1 MLTKVR
7 CALNAPSQHLKG
19 SMVPSNVVAGSTK
32 TVSMRTGRRWVSAL
46 SSKHGIS
53 KVSRNIRSS
62 VSGLCQYP
70 ACGSRCVSCSRVG
83 SKLRAYATDAPSSG
97 GADKKPGQS
106 GSAAPGAAKG
116 AAPKKVGGTSS
127 TLSNLE
133 NLYAAFAKQ
142 QKEKAKTAE
151 KSEVAQDASNRGV
164 PLTSQRE
171 ERGGS
176 YKDSHLRAASE
187 IEFGDDMDSTI
198 PVSVWSSKVFGPQ
211 GSQTMAEAYR
221 NNSQMPRLFPK
232 GSLKRDEDVERL
244 EKLAET
250 SKRFSG
256 DIFASEDRS
265 DVDRFAKRAVEQ
277 SAAGEALDM
286 PRTLEELREFEEAE
300 SIALGELDPTSPQ
313 ALEMKRRHQKISPRS
328 EQEARTIE
336 QNLITRHRTAVEE
349 TTGHMIKELD
359 LSASVEGMAPLTA
372 SQNPYLFNEG
382 FSVGLTDS
390 ELQWLQTRSAWRNLV
405 EAKRTNVAL
414 QQRDMKQERD
424 LVDQLFINVV
434 NRLSDG
440 PASGSW
446 IHPDDIKA
454 QQEAFEARKRLQ
466 DRLWEI
472 YHHEPTQWAAL
483 LHKYLPRPLED
494 RMAHHVMNREFWSP
508 SNPWLLTAF
517 TKQLVEEAQLMEK
530 VVIQDPLEDEIYARL
545 IDQGSLRL
553 DDASDELAIGPL
565 GQTIHNNGADLA
577 AEGEKTQEGFSGC
590 LFCSEHRHR
599 FPLDPMNVPLLARH
613 MNASGQILPR
623 TATGLCKRHQAKLAR
638 TIKHARHLNLF
649 THKKSIYR
657 INNVF
662 KTPADWNTPDLDNQ
676 VYTNPLT
683 AKSVNAS
690 EEEIEER
697 LEEINRTAD
706 INFNDYDSAAPNLYR
721 HQSAELQEDLLDQE
735 REDMAFEDML
745 EELTAPALSG
755 VDMSS
760 IETLAHHVHGS
771 NQRYTESDQAAE
783 VERAKARAKSAD
795 DRQRYSR
802 RAAASAVQ
810 TEESTTDEIGDSMVR
825 AALSKAKGTNF
836 RRKKDSL

>member
-1 MLTKVR
+1 M
-7 CALNAPSQHLKG
+7 
-19 SMVPSNVVAGSTK
+19 
-32 TVSMRTGRRWVSAL
+32 
-46 SSKHGIS
+46 SSKRGIS
-53 KVSRNIRSS
+53 KVSRNIRSTI
-62 VSGLCQYP
+62 SGVCQHP
-70 ACGSRCVSCSRVG
+70 ACGIRCIAGACVG
-83 SKLRAYATDAPSSG
+83 LKSRAYTTGAPSSG
-97 GADKKPGQS
+97 DANKKAGQS
-106 GSAAPGAAKG
+106 GSAPAGAAKG
-116 AAPKKVGGTSS
+116 TAPKKVGGTSS

-142 QKEKAKTAE
+142 QKEKAKTVE

-164 PLTSQRE
+164 PATSHRE
-171 ERGGS
+171 DRGGAP
-176 YKDSHLRAASE
+176 KDAYLRAASE
-187 IEFGDDMDSTI
+187 MEFAEDLESEI
-198 PVSVWSSKVFGPQ
+198 PASIWSREILGPQ
-211 GSQTMAEAYR
+211 GAKTMTEAYR
-221 NNSQMPRLFPK
+221 KNSQMPRLVPK
-232 GSLKRDEDVERL
+232 TSMKRDEDVERL

-250 SKRFSG
+250 SKQFSG
-256 DIFASEDRS
+256 DLLAPKDRH

-277 SAAGEALDM
+277 QEEGEMLEM

-300 SIALGELDPTSPQ
+300 AIALGELDPTSPQ
-313 ALEMKRRHQKISPRS
+313 ALEMKRRNQKIVPRS
-328 EQEARTIE
+328 ETEARTIE

-372 SQNPYLFNEG
+372 AQNPYLFNEG

-440 PASGSW
+440 PTSGSW
-446 IHPDDIKA
+446 IHPEDIKA
-454 QQEAFEARKRLQ
+454 QQEALEARKRLQ

-472 YHHEPTQWAAL
+472 YHNEPTQWAAL
-483 LHKYLPRPLED
+483 LHKYLPTPLED
-494 RMAHHVMNREFWSP
+494 RMAQHVMNREFWSP

-565 GQTIHNNGADLA
+565 GQTIHNNGSDISPE
-577 AEGEKTQEGFSGC
+577 AEKAQEGFSGC

-662 KTPADWNTPDLDNQ
+662 KTPADWNTPDLDTQ
-676 VYTNPLT
+676 VYTNPLS
-683 AKSVNAS
+683 AKSVNSS
-690 EEEIEER
+690 EEEIEEMI
-697 LEEINRTAD
+697 EERNRTAD
-706 INFNDYDSAAPNLYR
+706 INFTDFDSAAPNLYR
-721 HQSAELQEDLLDQE
+721 HQSAELQEEIIDQE
-735 REDMAFEDML
+735 QEDLAFEDML
-745 EELTAPALSG
+745 EQLTAPALSG

-771 NQRYTESDQAAE
+771 NQRYSESDQAAE
-783 VERAKARAKSAD
+783 VERAKARAKTID
-795 DRQRYSR
+795 DRKRFSR
-802 RAAASAVQ
+802 RTAASTVQ
-810 TEESTTDEIGDSMVR
+810 TEETATDEIGDSMVR
-825 AALSKAKGTNF
+825 SALSKVKGANF
-836 RRKKDSL
+836 RRNSKDSL